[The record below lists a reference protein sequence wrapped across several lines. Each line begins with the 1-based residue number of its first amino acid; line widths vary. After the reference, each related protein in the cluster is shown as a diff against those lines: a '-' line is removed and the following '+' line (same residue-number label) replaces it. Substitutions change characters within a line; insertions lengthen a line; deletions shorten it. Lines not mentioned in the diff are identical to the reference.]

1 MSQGLVTASYIVAAV
16 LFIASLA
23 GLSKQ
28 ETAKYGNLFGMT
40 GMAIALIATIAS
52 PSVHG
57 VIFILVAMV
66 IGGTIGARLALKVEM
81 TQMPELVAILHSFVG
96 LAAVL
101 VGYNSFIELL
111 PANAAQQL
119 VLPLNGSPAEIMA
132 AAQAAINQLAQQT
145 TNGPSHLSGAMLN
158 IHLTEIFLGVFIGAV
173 TFTGSIVAFG
183 KLRGIISSKP
193 LNIPHKHKLNLLAA
207 VVSFALMLFFIHVNG
222 STFAILLMTLIALA
236 FGWHLVASI
245 GGADMPVVVSMLNS
259 YSGWAA
265 AAAGFMLSNDLLIVT
280 GALVGSSGAILS
292 YIMCKAMNR
301 SFISVIAG
309 GFGTD
314 GSSSSSSSEEVGEY
328 REMSPED
335 VADLLKNSSSV
346 IITPGYG
353 MAVAQAQYPVAEI
366 TQKLREKGIEVRF
379 GIHPVAG
386 RLPGHMNVLLAEAK
400 VPYDIVLEMDEINE
414 DFPQTDTVLVI
425 GANDTVNPAAMED
438 PGSPIA
444 GMPVL
449 EVWKAQNVVVFKRS
463 MNTGYAGVQNPLFF
477 KENSHMCFGD
487 AKATVEA
494 ILKAL

>member
-28 ETAKYGNLFGMT
+28 ETAKYGNLFGMI

-66 IGGTIGARLALKVEM
+66 IGGAIGARLALKVEM

-111 PANAAQQL
+111 PADAAQQL
-119 VLPLNGSPAEIMA
+119 VLPLNGSPEEIMA

-145 TNGPSHLSGAMLN
+145 ANGHGHLTGAMLN

-183 KLRGIISSKP
+183 KLRGTISSKP

-207 VVSFALMLFFIHVNG
+207 VVSFALMLYFINVNG
-222 STFAILLMTLIALA
+222 STFAIILMTLIAFA

-314 GSSSSSSSEEVGEY
+314 GTSSSSSSEEVGEY

-353 MAVAQAQYPVAEI
+353 MAVAQAQYPVADI
-366 TQKLREKGIEVRF
+366 TQKLRDKGINVRF

-414 DFPQTDTVLVI
+414 DFSETDTVLVI

>member
-1 MSQGLVTASYIVAAV
+1 MSGGLVTAAYIVAAI
-16 LFIASLA
+16 LFIFSLA
-23 GLSKQ
+23 GLSKH
-28 ETAKYGNLFGMT
+28 ETSKQGNIFGVV
-40 GMAIALIATIAS
+40 GMAIALIATILGPDS
-52 PSVHG
+52 SNVG
-57 VIFILVAMV
+57 WIIVAMV
-66 IGGTIGARLALKVEM
+66 IGGAIGVYLAKKVEM
-81 TQMPELVAILHSFVG
+81 TEMPELVAILHSFVG

-101 VGYNSFIELL
+101 VGFNSFIGHD
-111 PANAAQQL
+111 A
-119 VLPLNGSPAEIMA
+119 GSMPQVME
-132 AAQAAINQLAQQT
+132 
-145 TNGPSHLSGAMLN
+145 N
-158 IHLTEIFLGVFIGAV
+158 IHLTEVFLGIFIGAV

-193 LNIPHKHKLNLLAA
+193 LMLPHRHKMNLAA
-207 VVSFALMLFFIHVNG
+207 MVVSFLLMVWFVKTDSIGVEVFTL
-222 STFAILLMTLIALA
+222 LLMTIIALA

-314 GSSSSSSSEEVGEY
+314 GSSTGDDQEMGEY
-328 REMSPED
+328 REASAED
-335 VADLLKNSSSV
+335 VAELLKNSTSV

-353 MAVAQAQYPVAEI
+353 MAVAQAQYPVHDI
-366 TQKLREKGIEVRF
+366 TAKLRARGINVRF

-414 DFPQTDTVLVI
+414 DFPETDTVLVI
-425 GANDTVNPAAMED
+425 GANDTVNPAALED
-438 PGSPIA
+438 PRSPIA

-449 EVWKAQNVVVFKRS
+449 EVWKAQNVIVFKRS

-477 KENSHMCFGD
+477 KENTQMLFGD
-487 AKATVEA
+487 AKDSVEA
-494 ILKAL
+494 ILRAL